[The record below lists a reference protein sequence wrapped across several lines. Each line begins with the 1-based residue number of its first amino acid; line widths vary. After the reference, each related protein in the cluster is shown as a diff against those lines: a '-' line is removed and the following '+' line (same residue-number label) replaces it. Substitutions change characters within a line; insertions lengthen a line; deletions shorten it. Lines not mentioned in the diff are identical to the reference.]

1 MWCVT
6 VNGNVVQ
13 LTMAR
18 QSPVEVCQWLEH
30 LRCRSGEQI
39 IRLRKTWHTDMPSV
53 QGIWTPFTNLDPH
66 LAVTSLP
73 NEQLSLR
80 AAPESAT
87 DYVLKLAR
95 ENVEAVSDDT
105 TQNQQISEESDQAS
119 SLANN

>member
-1 MWCVT
+1 
-6 VNGNVVQ
+6 
-13 LTMAR
+13 MAR